1 MKIFIRADG
10 GKNIGLGHVMRMLVL
25 AEELQK
31 DNEVIFICRD
41 NLSNKFEAGIKKIE
55 EYNFLIIKIGE
66 SNYIDE
72 IIEIQNKYNAD
83 LLITDSYDVDK
94 DYFAKLKSHFRIT
107 GYVDDINGCKMDVN
121 FIINQNINACDI
133 NYSDTV
139 MRDVKLFL
147 GTKYCM
153 LRDEFRKAYKNK
165 LLREDVKDIL
175 LTLGG
180 MDNEGNTLNV
190 LEKIKVCS
198 KNIHVVI
205 GNAFEKELV
214 KKIYDLSEMYENIQV
229 YENANM
235 SQLMLECDIAISACG
250 STLYELCAMKVP
262 AIGIILAENQKYVAE
277 KMKDMLLIFECFNVE
292 DIENFDLLKMIDKL
306 VEDKPLRKSIIKNQE
321 QLVNL
326 YGVENLSHEINHM
339 LRSKNNFNYRVVQR

>member
-10 GKNIGLGHVMRMLVL
+10 GKNIGIGHVMRMLVL
-25 AEELQK
+25 GKELQK

-41 NLSNKFEAGIKKIE
+41 NLSNKFYAGIKKIK
-55 EYNFLIIKIGE
+55 EYKFPVIKISE
-66 SNYIDE
+66 LNYIDE
-72 IIEIQNKYNAD
+72 IIQIQNKYNAD
-83 LLITDSYDVDK
+83 LLITDSYEVDK
-94 DYFAKLKSHFRIT
+94 NYFTELKSHFKIT
-107 GYVDDINGCKMDVN
+107 GYVDDINKCEMDVD

-139 MRDVKLFL
+139 KNNTKLFL

-165 LLREDVKDIL
+165 ILREDVKDVL

-180 MDNEGNTLNV
+180 MDNDGNTLKA
-190 LEKIKVCS
+190 LEKIKTCS

-214 KKIYDLSEMYENIQV
+214 KKIYDLSGRYENIYV
-229 YENANM
+229 YEYANM
-235 SQLMLECDIAISACG
+235 SELMLGCDIAISACG

-262 AIGIILAENQKYVAE
+262 AIGIILAENQKYVAK
-277 KMKDMLLIFECFNVE
+277 KMKDMSLIIDCFNVE
-292 DIENFDLLKMIDKL
+292 NIENFNLKGILNKL
-306 VEDKPLRKSIIKNQE
+306 IEDKKSRKGIIKNQ
-321 QLVNL
+321 QKLVDL
-326 YGVENLSHEINHM
+326 YGVKNLSCEINHM
-339 LRSKNNFNYRVVQR
+339 LRIKK